1 MIYYKIYSQNHNN
14 FYNYIQTLWYKNI
27 YKENTF
33 YKQTV
38 CFYIADKNIQMS
50 TQSLLGRYLCWCTIS
65 PPEVIIRPQ
74 VSGSA
79 LIVYSIDLLLKFT
92 VAQ

>member
-50 TQSLLGRYLCWCTIS
+50 TQSLLKCQNRILCNNKWGYCLFYLRVFLHA
-65 PPEVIIRPQ
+65 P
-74 VSGSA
+74 VSMYE
-79 LIVYSIDLLLKFT
+79 I
-92 VAQ
+92 

>member
-1 MIYYKIYSQNHNN
+1 MIYYKMYSQNHNN

-50 TQSLLGRYLCWCTIS
+50 TQSLFKCHNRILCNNKWGYYLFY
-65 PPEVIIRPQ
+65 PRVFLHAP
-74 VSGSA
+74 VSMYE
-79 LIVYSIDLLLKFT
+79 I
-92 VAQ
+92 